1 MIKKFKKGD
10 LIVTEGTHGDEAY
23 LIKSGKV
30 EIFRSIEHKKVVIS
44 ILEAE
49 QIFGEMS
56 LIDEKPRSA
65 SAIALENTEVIALNH
80 EKFNELMYT
89 KPKAL
94 TVFTK
99 NLIENLRI
107 MNQKICNLTLT
118 DNKQLNLAADTTLEV
133 TAEGHLAGKGIIL
146 SGETPKADK
155 ALNGKDIEIKNFPF
169 KIGRKTTNHSQDLFS
184 CNDLYLVDSEPFSVS
199 RNHLLIQFSG
209 EKFSIIDRGSRLGSI
224 LNEIRFGG
232 PVKNN
237 EVELMRNTESR
248 LIIGSSRS
256 PYHFKVTV
264 P

>member
-10 LIVTEGTHGDEAY
+10 LIVAEGTHGDEAY

-30 EIFRSIEHKKVVIS
+30 EISRSIESKKVVIS

-65 SAIALENTEVIALNH
+65 SVMALEDTEVVALDH

-89 KPKAL
+89 KPRAL
-94 TVFTK
+94 TIFTK
-99 NLIENLRI
+99 NLIENLRV
-107 MNQKICNLTLT
+107 MNQKICSLTLA
-118 DNKQLNLAADTTLEV
+118 DRPSHMAADTTLEV

-155 ALNGKDIEIKNFPF
+155 ALNGKDLEIKKFPF
-169 KIGRKTTNHSQDLFS
+169 KVGRKTTNHALDLFS
-184 CNDLYLVDSEPFSVS
+184 CNDLYLADSEPFSVS
-199 RNHLLIQFSG
+199 RNHLLIQLSG

-237 EVELMRNTESR
+237 EVELTRNAENS